1 MVTKQK
7 SGAVCN
13 HYEDIWPICFKENMN
28 KKKQNYNGMEKI
40 HQPAF
45 LSTTKHRTGSED
57 ES

>member
-7 SGAVCN
+7 SGGVCN
-13 HYEDIWPICFKENMN
+13 RHEDVWPICFKENVN
-28 KKKQNYNGMEKI
+28 KKKQNHNSTEKI
-40 HQPAF
+40 HQAAL